1 MVMFRQTGD
10 SFLGFTA
17 TRIRSSEELGGRV
30 VELIYEKTATP
41 VCWVDNGQEN
51 KLFSIAFRTLPSDS
65 TGVFH
70 ILEHS
75 VLCGSAK
82 YPVREPF
89 VELLKSSMNTFLN
102 AMTFPDKTMYPISSR
117 NTRDFLNLTGV
128 YLDAVFAP
136 RILTDPNIFYQE
148 GWHIEQDEDGSLS
161 YKGVVF
167 NEMKGAMSGAD
178 RIAEQK
184 LIEMLFPDTCYGYNS
199 GGDPAVIP
207 SLTYEQFCE
216 TYRRCYHPSNA
227 LIFLDGAVPLEET
240 LTMIAE
246 YLSQYTRSTDLPQF
260 AVQQPVSARASVPY
274 ELDRNEPLTDKCY
287 LSVGRIA
294 GDWRDITRL
303 TAIAVLN
310 TVLAGTND
318 APLKRPVL
326 SAGLAQEM
334 TVSIDPS
341 IAQPYLS
348 IDLKN
353 IRDGSADEILALIRR
368 TAAELADR
376 GLDREALEAAADILE
391 FQMMEPSEPQGLDR
405 CINAMNTWLYGGD
418 PLDSLEYGKAFAGV
432 RKMIADGEMEAL
444 LRELYA
450 GDGET
455 AVLLLEP
462 SHSFGDAQRADEAA
476 RLKAISDA
484 WTDADRAENAA
495 MNARLLKWQQTPDT
509 PEQLAALPQLP
520 LSEVSEDP
528 PHIGTETRT
537 EQGVTVLFHKLPCRE
552 IEHITLYFRLTD
564 AGAEELP
571 QLGFLTGLFTEL
583 PTAHYDALELRK
595 ALDSTV
601 GRMNFSIG
609 HTRRMDDRGR
619 VTPYLAVSYS
629 VLREKREKAQA
640 LLLEIM
646 QHTDFTQKENVR
658 ERLMQ
663 SIERRKQ
670 MKIAYGHALA
680 VTTAMSR
687 YSAADAMGE
696 LLSGETAGVR
706 MNRFAAEFDAAYADF
721 AALAQRVAEKTFCR
735 RRLIAASVTAAED
748 VPLDALLS
756 ALPEGTD
763 APAQTAYA
771 VSLPERAGSV
781 IPAQIGFA
789 AQCWNMQEAGMPFT
803 GSLRVG
809 AKILSLSYLWNQVR
823 VQGGAYGTGLRV
835 GRDGSVSTYSFRDP
849 TPAASLDANAG
860 LSGYIRSFCESG
872 EPLTGY
878 IISTVSDMEPLRSP
892 REDGAYA
899 DMLWMNGLT
908 EEMLRQTRHEALT
921 ADRRQLLA
929 DCAVW
934 DAFAAQ
940 GAVCIVA
947 AENQLADAPGLT
959 RIP

>member
-1 MVMFRQTGD
+1 MFRQTGD
-10 SFLGFTA
+10 SFLGFTV

-30 VELIYEKTATP
+30 VELCYEKTATP

-102 AMTFPDKTMYPISSR
+102 AMTFPDKTMYPVSSR

-148 GWHIEQDEDGSLS
+148 GWHIEQDADGSLS

-167 NEMKGAMSGAD
+167 NEMKGAMSGAEH
-178 RIAEQK
+178 IAEQRM
-184 LIEMLFPDTCYGYNS
+184 IELLFPDSCYGFNS

-227 LIFLDGAVPLEET
+227 LIFLDGAVPMEET

-246 YLSQYTRSTDLPQF
+246 YLSRFERSTDLPRLTEQK
-260 AVQQPVSARASVPY
+260 PVSARETAKY
-274 ELDRNEPLTDKCY
+274 ELERGEELTGKGY
-287 LSVGRIA
+287 LSVGRIV
-294 GDWRDITRL
+294 GDWRDRTRL
-303 TAIAVLN
+303 TAVSVLN
-310 TVLAGTND
+310 LVLAGTND

-334 TVSIDPS
+334 TVSVDPS
-341 IAQPYLS
+341 VAQPYLV

-353 IRDGSADEILALIRR
+353 IRDGSADEILALIRS
-368 TAAELADR
+368 TAAELADK
-376 GLDREALEAAADILE
+376 GLDREALEAAADMLE
-391 FQMMEPSEPQGLDR
+391 FQTMEPGEPQGLDR

-418 PLDSLEYGKAFAGV
+418 PMDCLEYGKAFAGV
-432 RKMIADGEMEAL
+432 REMIRNGGMETL
-444 LRELYA
+444 LRELFA
-450 GDGET
+450 GDGHT
-455 AVLLLEP
+455 AVLLTEP
-462 SHSFGDAQRADEAA
+462 SYTYGDELRADEAK
-476 RLKAISDA
+476 RLQAISAA
-484 WTDADRAENAA
+484 WTDADRQENAA
-495 MNARLLKWQQTPDT
+495 LNERLLSWQQTPDS
-509 PEQLAALPQLP
+509 PEQLATLPQLP

-528 PHIGTETRT
+528 PHIGTEVRT
-537 EQGVTVLFHKLPCRE
+537 EQDVTVLFHQLPCRE

-564 AGAEELP
+564 AAAEELA
-571 QLGFLTGLFTEL
+571 QLSFIAALFTEL
-583 PTAHYDALELRK
+583 PTEHYDALELRK

-601 GRMNFSIG
+601 GRMTFGIG
-609 HTRRMDDRGR
+609 QTRRPGERQT
-619 VTPYLAVSYS
+619 VTPYLSVSYS
-629 VLREKREKAQA
+629 VLREKREKAAA

-646 QHTDFTQKENVR
+646 QRTDFSQKENVR
-658 ERLMQ
+658 ERLVQ
-663 SIERRKQ
+663 SIERRRQ
-670 MKIAYGHALA
+670 MKISYGHVFAGL
-680 VTTAMSR
+680 TASSR
-687 YSAADAMGE
+687 YSAADALSE
-696 LLSGETAGVR
+696 LSSGMT
-706 MNRFAAEFDAAYADF
+706 AAERMSRFCDGFDADF
-721 AALAQRVAEKTFCR
+721 AAFEALADRVMKQTFCR
-735 RRLIAASVTAAED
+735 KRLIAASVTAAED
-748 VPLDALLS
+748 VSLSGLLS
-756 ALPEGTD
+756 ALPEGT
-763 APAQTAYA
+763 AVPERTAYA
-771 VSLPERAGSV
+771 VSLPERAGAV

-789 AQCWNMQEAGMPFT
+789 VQSWNLLEADMRFT

-823 VQGGAYGTGLRV
+823 VQGGAYGTGLTV
-835 GRDGSVSTYSFRDP
+835 GRDGGLTAFSFRDP
-849 TPAASLDANAG
+849 TPAASLKTNAG
-860 LSGYIRSFCESG
+860 MSDFIRSFCESG

-892 REDGAYA
+892 RDDGAFA
-899 DMLWMNGLT
+899 DHLWINGIT
-908 EEMLRQTRHEALT
+908 EEMLRQTRREALAT
-921 ADRRQLLA
+921 DRERLLA

-934 DAFAAQ
+934 DAFAER
-940 GAVCIVA
+940 GAVCIVG
-947 AENQLADAPGLT
+947 AENQLADAEGLT
-959 RIP
+959 CIP